1 MTVDASLLQPFTGQC
16 PPIRWRRLASLS
28 KVSTRGVA
36 TDTYRNARGGMIL
49 VGHAVGARPPGKP
62 TCLHTAAAVTST
74 SAATWARPDL
84 DAGARSAISPAD
96 ELSTCPAGQ
105 NVARVIGTC
114 PARATA
120 TQPACIR
127 PGHSRPAQCR
137 ATAGTGLAPLP
148 RAHPL
153 PSRAGAPL
161 HLFLSPFAERALG
174 P

>member
-1 MTVDASLLQPFTGQC
+1 MVDASLLHPITGQC
-16 PPIRWRRLASLS
+16 PPILWRRLATLS

-36 TDTYRNARGGMIL
+36 TGTYRNARGGMIL
-49 VGHAVGARPPGKP
+49 VGHAVGARPPGKS
-62 TCLHTAAAVTST
+62 TRLHTAAVTKT

-105 NVARVIGTC
+105 NVARVTGTC
-114 PARATA
+114 PALATA

-153 PSRAGAPL
+153 PSCAGAPL
-161 HLFLSPFAERALG
+161 HLFSSPFAERALG